1 MDSVHAEDVKKSVRK
16 YLIVF
21 VSLMALT
28 VVTVAISALHLSVV
42 AAVTLA
48 LIVAAVK
55 ASLVA
60 GYFMHLLSE
69 KKVIYATL
77 ILTAIFFIFLMFLPI
92 STDMD
97 SLRLV
102 K

>member
-1 MDSVHAEDVKKSVRK
+1 MDSVHADDIKKSVRK
-16 YLIVF
+16 YIIVF

-28 VVTVAISALHLSVV
+28 VVTVAISALHLSVA

-48 LIVAAVK
+48 LIVAGIN

-77 ILTAIFFIFLMFLPI
+77 ILTAVFFIFLMFLPI

-102 K
+102 E

>member
-1 MDSVHAEDVKKSVRK
+1 MDSAHADDVKKSVRK

-21 VSLMALT
+21 ISLMGLT

-48 LIVAAVK
+48 LIVAGIK

-77 ILTAIFFIFLMFLPI
+77 ILTAIFFIFLMFLPV
-92 STDMD
+92 SMDMD

-102 K
+102 N